1 MPYFFINFGVKHL
14 NLNRLL
20 NSRMKNQ
27 FRILCLFL
35 FFTIY
40 TFAQVKEDKTIDV
53 LNIKALRVYPSNSGQ
68 ALDLLEK
75 AEKIAKSKNL
85 KLSLAYTYN
94 NFGIVTRVIGDY
106 PKAIDYSKKALSLT
120 KDEIITASSHNN
132 IGACQRNMGLYEASL
147 KSFLNA
153 LKIYD
158 EKKDFLNQAII
169 NNNLG
174 LVYKSLGVV
183 EKAKSYHQKAIEA
196 YQKINHKKGLSE
208 AYNNLAIVYVEED
221 NLEQA
226 LTYFKKSLDFEIQLN
241 DKRGIAESLNNVGGV
256 YYYLE
261 QTDSAFIYFNRA
273 LKTEYSIRNFAGLA
287 SSYNNIGDV
296 HLYKQDYSS
305 AKKCFDSAYLYA
317 KKSKSAFDIENTL
330 NYYALLYEAKN
341 DYKKASEF
349 YKKKGVFHDSIQKL
363 SNVKQLQELETKY
376 QTAKKDTEIAQNRAE
391 LAEKELKLK
400 KKNTLIFGSLGFAFV
415 LGLLGYLLYNQQKI
429 KNNQLIKEAEL
440 KEALVKIET
449 QNKLQEQRLQISRDL
464 HDNIGSQ
471 LTFIISSID
480 NLKYFDIAKEKLVS
494 KFDNISGF
502 TKNTITEL
510 RDTIWAMNKNAITV
524 EDLQIRI
531 TNFIDQAKLATQGIS
546 FDFSI
551 EKSVKASHEFSSIE
565 GINIYRIIQEAVNN
579 AIKYANASQIK
590 IQLQQESNKM
600 IFSIYDNGIGFNKAE
615 IELGNGLNNMKKRA
629 IELKAEL
636 KIEAENG
643 KGTMVSI
650 AKDIG

>member
-1 MPYFFINFGVKHL
+1 MTKKLNGIIFFGLFCMQLVAQVNEHKVVDSL
-14 NLNRLL
+14 NL
-20 NSRMKNQ
+20 
-27 FRILCLFL
+27 
-35 FFTIY
+35 
-40 TFAQVKEDKTIDV
+40 
-53 LNIKALRVYPSNSGQ
+53 KALKIYASNTNE
-68 ALDLLEK
+68 AMTFLTE
-75 AEKIAKSKNL
+75 AEKISRREKLN
-85 KLSLAYTYN
+85 LSLAYTLDN
-94 NFGIVTRVIGDY
+94 MGIVTRVKGDY
-106 PKAIDYSKKALSLT
+106 EKGIDFSEKALALT
-120 KDEIITASSHNN
+120 KNSKIVASAYNN
-132 IGACQRNMGLYEASL
+132 IGSCKRNLGLYEEALKAYL
-147 KSFLNA
+147 KSI
-153 LKIYD
+153 KIYD
-158 EKKDFLNQAII
+158 KNKDFLNQAII

-183 EKAKSYHQKAIEA
+183 EKAKIYHEKAIDA
-196 YQKINHKKGLSE
+196 YQKLYHQKGLSE
-208 AYNNLAIVYVEED
+208 AYNNLAIVYVEEN

-226 LTYFKKSLDFEIQLN
+226 LFYFKKSLDFEIQLN
-241 DKRGIAESLNNVGGV
+241 DKRGIAESLNNVVGV

-261 QTDSAFIYFNRA
+261 QTDSAFIYFNKA
-273 LKTEYSIRNFAGLA
+273 LKTEYSIQNFAGLA

-296 HLYKQDYSS
+296 HLYKQDYNA
-305 AKKCFDSAYLYA
+305 AKKCFDSAFFYA

-376 QTAKKDTEIAQNRAE
+376 QTAKKDTEIAKNRAD

-400 KKNTLIFGSLGFAFV
+400 KKNTIIFGSLGFAFV

-449 QNKLQEQRLQISRDL
+449 QNKLQEHRLQISRDL

-510 RDTIWAMNKNAITV
+510 RDTIWAMNKNAISI

-546 FDFSI
+546 FDFAI
-551 EKSVKASHEFSSIE
+551 EKNVNASHEFSSIE
-565 GINIYRIIQEAVNN
+565 GMNIYRIIQEAVNN

-600 IFSIYDNGIGFNKAE
+600 IFSISDNGIGFSEGE

-629 IELKAEL
+629 LELKAEL
-636 KIEAENG
+636 KIEAEKG

-650 AKDIG
+650 SKDNV

>member
-1 MPYFFINFGVKHL
+1 
-14 NLNRLL
+14 
-20 NSRMKNQ
+20 MKNQ
-27 FRILCLFL
+27 FRILSFFL
-35 FFTIY
+35 FFNIL
-40 TFAQVKEDKTIDV
+40 TFAQVKEDKAIDD
-53 LNIKALRVYPSNSGQ
+53 LNVKALKIYPSNTREAIQ
-68 ALDLLEK
+68 LLEK
-75 AEKIAKSKNL
+75 AEKIAKSKELN
-85 KLSLAYTYN
+85 LSLAYTYN
-94 NFGIVTRVIGDY
+94 NKGIVTRVIGDY
-106 PKAIDYSKKALSLT
+106 PKAIEYSKKALSLS
-120 KDEIITASSHNN
+120 KDEMIVASSHNN

-147 KSFLNA
+147 KSFLAA

-158 EKKDFLNQAII
+158 KKNDVLNQATIY
-169 NNNLG
+169 NNMG
-174 LVYKSLGVV
+174 LVYKSLEVAD
-183 EKAKSYHQKAIEA
+183 KAKSYHQKAIDA
-196 YQKINHKKGLSE
+196 YQKLNHKKGLSE
-208 AYNNLAIVYVEED
+208 AYNNLAIVYAEG
-221 NLEQA
+221 NSLEQA
-226 LTYFKKSLDFEIQLN
+226 LEYFKKSLDFEIQLN

-261 QTDSAFIYFNRA
+261 QTDSAFIYFNKA
-273 LKTEYSIRNFAGLA
+273 LKTEYSIQNFAGLA

-296 HLYKQDYSS
+296 HLYKQDYNA
-305 AKKCFDSAYLYA
+305 AKKSFDSAYFYA

-349 YKKKGVFHDSIQKL
+349 YKKKGVFSDSIQKL

-376 QTAKKDTEIAQNRAE
+376 QTAKKDTEIAKNRAD

-400 KKNTLIFGSLGFAFV
+400 KKNTMIFGSLGFAFV

-429 KNNQLIKEAEL
+429 KNNQLIKEVEL

-480 NLKYFDIAKEKLVS
+480 NLKYFDIAKDKLVS

-510 RDTIWAMNKNAITV
+510 RDTIWAMNKNAISI

-531 TNFIDQAKLATQGIS
+531 TNFIDQAKLATQGIL
-546 FDFSI
+546 FDFAI
-551 EKSVKASHEFSSIE
+551 EKNVNVSHEFSSLE
-565 GINIYRIIQEAVNN
+565 GMNIYRIIQEAVNN

-590 IQLQQESNKM
+590 ILLQQEENKM
-600 IFSIYDNGIGFNKAE
+600 IFSISDNGIGFSETE

-629 IELKAEL
+629 LELKAEL
-636 KIEAENG
+636 KIEAEKG
-643 KGTMVSI
+643 IGTMVSI
-650 AKDIG
+650 SKDIG

>member
-1 MPYFFINFGVKHL
+1 MT
-14 NLNRLL
+14 
-20 NSRMKNQ
+20 Q
-27 FRILCLFL
+27 FRILCVLL
-35 FFTIY
+35 FFTVY
-40 TFAQVKEDKTIDV
+40 TFAQVKEDKSIDD
-53 LNIKALRVYPSNSGQ
+53 LNVKALKIYPSNSREAIQ
-68 ALDLLEK
+68 LLEK
-75 AEKIAKSKNL
+75 AEKMAKSKNL
-85 KLSLAYTYN
+85 QLSLAYTYN
-94 NFGIVTRVIGDY
+94 NKGIITRVIGDY
-106 PKAIDYSKKALSLT
+106 PKAIEYSKKALSLT
-120 KDEIITASSHNN
+120 KDALIVASSQNN

-147 KSFLNA
+147 KSFLTA

-183 EKAKSYHQKAIEA
+183 EKAKTYHQKAIEA
-196 YQKINHKKGLSE
+196 YQKLNHKKGLSE
-208 AYNNLAIVYVEED
+208 AYNNLAIIYVEED
-221 NLEQA
+221 NLDQS
-226 LTYFKKSLDFEIQLN
+226 LSYFKKSLDFEIQLN
-241 DKRGIAESLNNVGGV
+241 DKRGMAESFNNVGGV

-261 QTDSAFIYFNRA
+261 QTDSAFVYFNKA

-296 HLYKQDYSS
+296 HLYKEDYNA
-305 AKKCFDSAYLYA
+305 AKKCFDSAYYYA

-341 DYKKASEF
+341 DYKKASDYYKRKNEF
-349 YKKKGVFHDSIQKL
+349 SDSIQKL
-363 SNVKQLQELETKY
+363 SNIKQLQELETKY
-376 QTAKKDTEIAQNRAE
+376 QTAKKDREIAENRAE
-391 LAEKELKLK
+391 LAENELKIK
-400 KKNTLIFGSLGFAFV
+400 QKNTIIFGSFGFAFV

-531 TNFIDQAKLATQGIS
+531 INFIDQAKLATQGIS

-551 EKSVKASHEFSSIE
+551 EEQVNASHEFSSLD
-565 GINIYRIIQEAVNN
+565 GMNIYRIIQEAVNN
-579 AIKYANASQIK
+579 AIKYANATQIK
-590 IQLQQESNKM
+590 ILLQQEGNKM
-600 IFSIYDNGIGFNKAE
+600 IFSISDNGIGFSEAE

-629 IELKAEL
+629 LELKADL
-636 KIEAENG
+636 KINAEKGNG
-643 KGTMVSI
+643 TIVTI
-650 AKDIG
+650 AKEIG

>member
-1 MPYFFINFGVKHL
+1 MTKKLNSIIFFGLFCMQLLAQVNEHKVVDSL
-14 NLNRLL
+14 NL
-20 NSRMKNQ
+20 
-27 FRILCLFL
+27 
-35 FFTIY
+35 
-40 TFAQVKEDKTIDV
+40 
-53 LNIKALRVYPSNSGQ
+53 KALKIYASNTNE
-68 ALDLLEK
+68 AMKLLAK
-75 AEKIAKSKNL
+75 AEKISRNKKLN
-85 KLSLAYTYN
+85 LSLAYTLDN
-94 NFGIVTRVIGDY
+94 MGIVTRVKGDY
-106 PKAIDYSKKALSLT
+106 EKGIDFSEKALALT
-120 KDEIITASSHNN
+120 KDSTIVASAYNN
-132 IGACQRNMGLYEASL
+132 IGSCKRNLGLYEEALKAYL
-147 KSFLNA
+147 KSI
-153 LKIYD
+153 KIYD
-158 EKKDFLNQAII
+158 KKKDLNNQAII
-169 NNNLG
+169 NNNIG
-174 LVYKSLGVV
+174 LVYRSL
-183 EKAKSYHQKAIEA
+183 EMNNKAKSYHRKAIFAFE
-196 YQKINHKKGLSE
+196 KLKKKKGLSE
-208 AYNNLAIVYVEED
+208 AYNNMAIIYAYED
-221 NLEQA
+221 SLSSA
-226 LTYFKKSLDFEIQLN
+226 LKYFKYSLKLEEELKDI
-241 DKRGIAESLNNVGGV
+241 RGIAESLNNVGGV
-256 YYYLE
+256 YYYMEEIDSALNYFSKAIKLE
-261 QTDSAFIYFNRA
+261 RSAKNYASLASAYNNLGDVYLYKQNFVEAKKNFDSAF
-273 LKTEYSIRNFAGLA
+273 
-287 SSYNNIGDV
+287 V
-296 HLYKQDYSS
+296 
-305 AKKCFDSAYLYA
+305 YA

-376 QTAKKDTEIAQNRAE
+376 QTAKKDTEIAKNRAD

-400 KKNTLIFGSLGFAFV
+400 KKNTIIFGSLGFAFV

-510 RDTIWAMNKNAITV
+510 RDTIWAMNKNAISI

-546 FDFSI
+546 FDFAI
-551 EKSVKASHEFSSIE
+551 EKNVNASHEFSSIE
-565 GINIYRIIQEAVNN
+565 GMNIYRIIQEAVNN

-590 IQLQQESNKM
+590 ILLQQESNKM
-600 IFSIYDNGIGFNKAE
+600 IFSISDNGIGFSEGE

-629 IELKAEL
+629 LELKAEL
-636 KIEAENG
+636 KIEAEKG

-650 AKDIG
+650 SKDIG